1 MYAGVIQAVISLLIN
16 IVFIPKY
23 GYVVA
28 GWSSLIAV
36 MLYTLIIAYYSVKI
50 ENLSLDYSFY
60 IKYTL
65 ILMLAL
71 FLLLNPLFNMDM
83 HILLKLLLVSGI
95 LVFGI
100 RDVFKLKKNIV

>member
-1 MYAGVIQAVISLLIN
+1 MKGQDTMMKRSLKLGAVCL
-16 IVFIPKY
+16 
-23 GYVVA
+23 GM
-28 GWSSLIAV
+28 AV

-95 LVFGI
+95 LVFGV

>member
-1 MYAGVIQAVISLLIN
+1 
-16 IVFIPKY
+16 
-23 GYVVA
+23 
-28 GWSSLIAV
+28 
-36 MLYTLIIAYYSVKI
+36 
-50 ENLSLDYSFY
+50 
-60 IKYTL
+60 
-65 ILMLAL
+65 MLAL